1 MGANRRT
8 IQTDS
13 LYIAPSR
20 KVALLNFS
28 KRYYTNM
35 YEMIN
40 SDELKTMVRIYLNSL
55 HNSERNDSFEDQSAD
70 DYVSV
75 IKKILVDDISAYD
88 HYSRGEILDSIENFY
103 TYYRSYLRVSVMD
116 YSQNKIIGAKFR
128 EVDNFFND
136 QIRVLYRTIEEKLQG
151 FPNKVYRQLDSGTNA
166 AMLIDH
172 HQWKMPAGYE
182 SLKEVPFIDRVML
195 RPPLM
200 MHTKS
205 NKREGVFSAVDY
217 NPVDKFADQN
227 GEWLCY
233 PAKIGESLAFIYFD
247 VDYLVNGL
255 ALSNLFQLA
264 SAKEIRDQ
272 KPDEIILFGL
282 TPTEGDVSHYHHDAD
297 NDIWVAEVPYN
308 DKTTYFGYMKKM
320 CLTVHNLHQIYRG
333 SLPIHGSM
341 VKITFTNGKQRNVVF
356 FGDSGAGKSESLEA
370 LQEVADDQIAN
381 LETIFDDM
389 GSFTI
394 DDHVKNG
401 ISAQGTEIGA
411 FVRLDDLS
419 SAVAFDNM
427 DRGVYLNPERKNA
440 RVIIPADSW
449 EHVVQHHH
457 VDMWVY
463 ANNYDQA
470 IGLHRFNDVE
480 EAKKTFVAG
489 KRMALGTTDEVGFS
503 TTFFANPFG
512 PVQEEERTK
521 PIIDRVF
528 KILFDHDVYVGEVY
542 THLGN
547 DKSKDA
553 LHESAKELLHVLLTD
568 D

>member
-1 MGANRRT
+1 MGENRRT
-8 IQTDS
+8 VQTDAMYLS
-13 LYIAPSR
+13 PSR

-28 KRYYTNM
+28 KRYYTSM
-35 YEMIN
+35 FEMVN
-40 SDELKTMVRIYLNSL
+40 SDDLKTLVRIYLESVN
-55 HNSERNDSFEDQSAD
+55 HAERDDAFENQTAEE
-70 DYVSV
+70 YIAV
-75 IKKILVDDISAYD
+75 IKKVLMDDISAFD
-88 HYSRGEILDSIENFY
+88 HFSRDEILDSVENFY
-103 TYYRSYLRVSVMD
+103 TYYRSFLRVSVMD
-116 YSQNKIIGAKFR
+116 YNTNKIVGAKFR

-136 QIRVLYRTIEEKLQG
+136 HVRALYRVTEEKLQG
-151 FPNKVYRQLDSGTNA
+151 YPNKVYRQLDSGTNA
-166 AMLIDH
+166 AMLLTNH
-172 HQWKMPAGYE
+172 HWKMPKEYQA
-182 SLKEVPFIDRVML
+182 LKDVPFIDRVMM

-217 NPVDKFADQN
+217 NPVDKFADQK
-227 GEWLCY
+227 GQWLCY
-233 PAKIGESLAFIYFD
+233 PAKIGESLTFIYFD

-264 SAKEIRDQ
+264 TAKEIRGQ
-272 KPDEIILFGL
+272 KPDEVVLFGL
-282 TPTEGDVSHYHHDAD
+282 TPTKGDVSHYHHDEV

-308 DKTTYFGYMKKM
+308 DKTTYFGYMKKI

-333 SLPIHGSM
+333 RLPIHGSM
-341 VKITFTNGKQRNVVF
+341 VKITFANGKQRNVVF

-370 LQEVADDQIAN
+370 LQEVADDKIAS

-394 DDHVKNG
+394 DDRVKNG

-427 DRGVYLNPERKNA
+427 DRGIYLNPERKNA

-449 EHVVQHHH
+449 DHVVQHHH

-463 ANNYDQA
+463 ANNYDKE
-470 IGLHRFNDVE
+470 IGIHRFENEE
-480 EAKKTFVAG
+480 EAKKTFIAG

-512 PVQEEERTK
+512 PVQEEAKTR
-521 PIIDRVF
+521 PIIDKVF
-528 KILFDHDVYVGEVY
+528 KTLFEHDVYVGEIY

-553 LHESAKELLHVLLTD
+553 LQESAKELLHALLKD

>member
-1 MGANRRT
+1 MGENRRT
-8 IQTDS
+8 VQTGAMYLS
-13 LYIAPSR
+13 PSR

-28 KRYYTNM
+28 KHYYTNM
-35 YEMIN
+35 FEMVN
-40 SDELKTMVRIYLNSL
+40 SDDLKTLVRIYLESVN
-55 HNSERNDSFEDQSAD
+55 HAEHDDAFENQTAE
-70 DYVSV
+70 DYIGI
-75 IKKILVDDISAYD
+75 IKKVLMDDESAFD
-88 HYSRGEILDSIENFY
+88 HFSRDEILDSVENFY
-103 TYYRSYLRVSVMD
+103 TYYRSFLRVSIMD
-116 YSQNKIIGAKFR
+116 YNTNKIVGAKFR

-136 QIRVLYRTIEEKLQG
+136 HVRALYRIIEEKLQG
-151 FPNKVYRQLDSGTNA
+151 HPNKIYRQLDSGTNA
-166 AMLIDH
+166 AMLLTSH
-172 HQWKMPAGYE
+172 HWQMPKEYQA
-182 SLKEVPFIDRVML
+182 LKDVPFIDRVML
-195 RPPLM
+195 RPPLI

-205 NKREGVFSAVDY
+205 NKREGVFSAVDT
-217 NPVDKFADQN
+217 NPVAKFADQE
-227 GEWLCY
+227 GQWLCY
-233 PAKIGESLAFIYFD
+233 PAKIGESLTFIYFD

-264 SAKEIRDQ
+264 TAKEIRDQ
-272 KPDEIILFGL
+272 KPDEVVLFGL
-282 TPTEGDVSHYHHDAD
+282 TPTEGDVSHYYHDEA

-308 DKTTYFGYMKKM
+308 DKTTYFGYMKKI

-333 SLPIHGSM
+333 RLPIHGSM
-341 VKITFTNGKQRNVVF
+341 VKITFANGKQRNVVF

-370 LQEVADDQIAN
+370 LQEVADDKIAS

-389 GSFTI
+389 GSFTV
-394 DDHVKNG
+394 DDTVKNG

-463 ANNYDQA
+463 ANNYDKK
-470 IGLHRFNDVE
+470 IGIHRFENEE
-480 EAKKTFVAG
+480 EAKKTFIAG

-512 PVQEEERTK
+512 PVQEEAKTR
-521 PIIDRVF
+521 PIIDKVF
-528 KILFDHDVYVGEVY
+528 KTLFAHDVYVGEIY

-547 DKSKDA
+547 DKSKDT
-553 LHESAKELLHVLLTD
+553 LQESAKELLHILLTD

>member
-1 MGANRRT
+1 MGENRRT

-13 LYIAPSR
+13 LYLAPSR

-28 KRYYTNM
+28 NRFYTDL
-35 YEMIN
+35 YEMVN
-40 SDELKTMVRIYLNSL
+40 SQEMKTLVGAYLDSL
-55 HNSERNDSFEDQSAD
+55 NHTQRNDAFENQTVD
-70 DYVSV
+70 DYINT

-88 HYSRGEILDSIENFY
+88 HYSRDEILDSIENFY
-103 TYYRSYLRVSVMD
+103 TYYRSFLRVSLMD
-116 YSQNKIIGAKFR
+116 HDHNRIVGVQFKN
-128 EVDNFFND
+128 VDNFFNN
-136 QIRVLYRTIEEKLQG
+136 QVLKLYRAIEEKLQG
-151 FPNKVYRQLDSGTNA
+151 FQNHVYRQLDAGTNA
-166 AMLIDH
+166 SMLLTRH
-172 HQWKMPAGYE
+172 SWKMPAGYE
-182 SLKEVPFIDRVML
+182 SLKDVPFIEQVMM

-217 NPVDKFADQN
+217 NPVDKFADQD
-227 GEWLCY
+227 GQWLCY
-233 PAKIGESLAFIYFD
+233 PAKIGESLTFIYFD
-247 VDYLVNGL
+247 VDYMVNGL
-255 ALSNLFQLA
+255 ALSNLFQMA
-264 SAKEIRDQ
+264 SAKDIQDQ
-272 KPDEIILFGL
+272 KPDEIVLFGL
-282 TPTEGDVSHYHHDAD
+282 TPTKGDVSHFHHDTD

-308 DKTTYFGYMKKM
+308 DKTTYFGYMKKI
-320 CLTVHNLHQIYRG
+320 CLTVHNLHQIYRDR
-333 SLPIHGSM
+333 LPIHGSM
-341 VKITFTNGKQRNVVF
+341 VKITFANGKERNVVF

-370 LQEVADDQIAN
+370 LQEIADDKIAS

-389 GSFTI
+389 GSFTV
-394 DDHVKNG
+394 DDQVKNG

-440 RVIIPADSW
+440 RVIIPADTW
-449 EHVVQHHH
+449 QHVVQHHH

-463 ANNYDQA
+463 ANNYDKE
-470 IGLHRFNDVE
+470 IGLHRFANEE

-489 KRMALGTTDEVGFS
+489 KRMALGTTDEVGLS

-512 PVQEEERTK
+512 PVQEQERTK
-521 PIIDRVF
+521 PIIDKVF
-528 KILFDHDVYVGEVY
+528 KTLFDHDVYVGEIY

-547 DKSKDA
+547 DKSKEA
-553 LHESAKELLHVLLTD
+553 LQESAKQLLHVLLAD